1 MQSGRRN
8 QLTKQTGEYLVC
20 AELCRR
26 GYIATSFTGSVP
38 DYDVIAID
46 KNNKAI
52 QIQVKT
58 IKSGTWQLN
67 ARNYM
72 DIEITEDGRQLIQ
85 KKACLNKDLI
95 YIFIKLNENEKDDFY
110 LIKLKDLQKIIF
122 QGYKSYLDGHNG
134 KRPKNPKSTHTGI
147 SKEQLLE
154 YKDNWEL
161 LKIDS

>member
-1 MQSGRRN
+1 MQSGRQN

-26 GYIATSFTGSVP
+26 GYITTSFTGNVP

-67 ARNYM
+67 ARNYL
-72 DIEITEDGRQLIQ
+72 DIKITEDGRQLIQ
-85 KKACLNKDLI
+85 KKACSNKELI
-95 YIFIKLNENEKDDFY
+95 YIFIKLDNYGKDEFY
-110 LIKLKDLQKIIF
+110 LIKLKDLQNIIF
-122 QGYKSYLDGHNG
+122 QGYKSYLDSHNG
-134 KRPKNPKSTHTGI
+134 KRPRNPESTHTDL
-147 SKEQLLE
+147 SQEQLNK

-161 LKIDS
+161 LEKR

>member
-1 MQSGRRN
+1 MQSGRQN

-58 IKSGTWQLN
+58 IKTGTWQLN
-67 ARNYM
+67 ARNYL
-72 DIEITEDGRQLIQ
+72 DIEITENGKQLIQ
-85 KKACLNKDLI
+85 KKACSNNDLI

-110 LIKLKDLQKIIF
+110 LIKLKDLQEIIF
-122 QGYKSYLDGHNG
+122 QGYKSYLESHNG
-134 KRPKNPKSTHTGI
+134 RRPRNPESTHTDI
-147 SKEQLLE
+147 NEIQLNK
-154 YKDNWEL
+154 YKDNWRL
-161 LKIDS
+161 LRND

>member
-1 MQSGRRN
+1 MQSGRQN

-46 KNNKAI
+46 KNNKII

-58 IKSGTWQLN
+58 IKSGIWQLN
-67 ARNYM
+67 ARNYL

-85 KKACLNKDLI
+85 EKACPNKDLI
-95 YIFIKLNENEKDDFY
+95 YIFIKLNDHEKDEFY
-110 LIKLKDLQKIIF
+110 LIKLIDLQQIIF
-122 QGYKSYLDGHNG
+122 QGYKFYLDSHNG
-134 KRPKNPKSTHTGI
+134 RRPRNPESTHTDI
-147 SKEQLLE
+147 SKEQLNLCR
-154 YKDNWEL
+154 DNWNL
-161 LKIDS
+161 LFGN